1 MKRSYQR
8 SKTISVLA
16 ILVFFSVLSNGFASS
31 DFFPID
37 IWEELDAWE
46 QNINTIYGFKVES
59 SKLSSESFPFDVNE
73 ELNNMGG
80 IELLNFKKFGQHKI
94 KYGNKKEDKTNPYW
108 MPEEYRTP

>member
-80 IELLNFKKFGQHKI
+80 IELLNFSIQLSMILWIVGELLVAAHQLENENQQFV
-94 KYGNKKEDKTNPYW
+94 
-108 MPEEYRTP
+108 